1 MAMLVLGL
9 LVMLGMHSIKIAAP
23 QWRDAAVARL
33 GEAPYRGLYSVV
45 SLVGL
50 VLIVWGFSRAWEAPA
65 FVYTP
70 PGWGRHLAMALM
82 IPAAI
87 LAFASVF
94 PANGIKGYVAHPLL
108 TATGLWALS
117 HLFANGD
124 LAGVVLFGAFLAWA
138 VVDWV
143 AQPGTPEPGRAS
155 GGFGKWDVAAIL
167 AGIAVYIVLIAGLH
181 YLLFGVSPIV

>member
-1 MAMLVLGL
+1 MAILVLGL
-9 LVMLGMHSIKIAAP
+9 LLMLGMHSIKVAAP
-23 QWRDAAVARL
+23 GWRDAAVARL
-33 GEAPYRGLYSVV
+33 GEFPYRGLYSAV

-50 VLIVWGFSRAWEAPA
+50 VLIVWGFGRAWEAPA

-70 PGWGRHLAMALM
+70 PVWGRHLAMALM
-82 IPAAI
+82 IPAVI

-138 VVDWV
+138 VVDRI
-143 AQPGTPEPGRAS
+143 AQPQSPQSSAVG
-155 GGFGKWDVAAIL
+155 GGFGKWDLAAIL
-167 AGIAVYIVLIAGLH
+167 AGVALYIVLIAGLH